1 MNLRKAPLNTQGIGT
16 EGKSVFQI
24 EKELLR
30 RFGYNRQYM
39 GTVEDGMH
47 LIKYLD
53 QVTTAPYNAPH
64 SRYGS
69 RELLSLYTRHLYCVP
84 RDTKPQLL
92 TNYEHEDRRPRWIA
106 RARAMINDAIHSTSG
121 LFTLTQSAVVVITM
135 MHGSTGNI
143 HRSVRTSVV
152 TSSGTWFTSSLCSYV
167 YQVGTP
173 LEIAYRGFRIIG
185 QDATLPCPIL

>member
-1 MNLRKAPLNTQGIGT
+1 MNTQGIGT

-30 RFGYNRQYM
+30 RFGYNRNYM
-39 GTVEDGMH
+39 GTVEDGFH

-69 RELLSLYTRHLYCVP
+69 RELLRLYTRHLYCVP

-92 TNYEHEDRRPRWIA
+92 TNYEHEDRRDKWIG

-121 LFTLTQSAVVVITM
+121 LFTLNQSTIHVWSGAVAVITM
-135 MHGSTGNI
+135 MHGSTGSI

-152 TSSGTWFTSSLCSYV
+152 TSDGKWFTSSLCSYI
-167 YQVGTP
+167 YQTGTP
-173 LEIAYRGFRIIG
+173 LEIDYTGFRIIG
-185 QDATLPCPIL
+185 QDASRPCPIL